1 LYADDSLKNYRKIII
16 FYIWKKAQRPLISP
30 RQYYKKSFNSQLHSS
45 KCHNNIIKSQP
56 MLIYSYNLMIIN
68 QWSSEKLKSEILH
81 LPGKKKKIGNPSES
95 EREEKNARLPRVAIF
110 RKVRLS
116 SSPPSRSPLK
126 HLKRKEQIF
135 IRACVC
141 MCMCMCVCVCVY
153 IYIYIYIERERER
166 ERLEVACKTSSR
178 LFFVPLLSLTLSR
191 SLRSSPLSL
200 PLFIHFFSS
209 RFNLKQR

>member
-141 MCMCMCVCVCVY
+141 MCMCMCVCVY
-153 IYIYIYIERERER
+153 IYIYIYIYRERERER
-166 ERLEVACKTSSR
+166 ETGSGLQD
-178 LFFVPLLSLTLSR
+178 FVTVV
-191 SLRSSPLSL
+191 LRSTPLSHPLSL
-200 PLFIHFFSS
+200 APLIPPLSTSLYSLFF
-209 RFNLKQR
+209 FTI